1 MKVHIKLLGGFE
13 VTVDEAAVPVD
24 AWSRR
29 HASALVKVLALARG
43 RRLHRDQVIDL
54 LWPGMPAETAPPRP
68 PKAAHHPRPALRA
81 GGAASLVLRNDLVA
95 LLPDADVVVDAV
107 RFRAEGDAALASG
120 SVDRAVE
127 ALRLDAGL
135 LLPEDLYEP
144 WSEEPREALRQLRLG
159 LLRLTGRWEA
169 VLEEDAA
176 DEQAHLAIARDH
188 VDRGDH
194 RAALRQL
201 ERLDQALRRELGTV
215 PSAGVEELRN
225 EVLAAL
231 SAAGRPQPTAR
242 RSTRL
247 VGRRD
252 AGDQV
257 RACLDRA
264 DEGRGS
270 TLVVT
275 GPPGVGKS
283 SVLDMA
289 TALAGQRGWRTGR
302 GTASAVEGPWPYAP
316 VLEALGDLCRQ
327 HPILLDGLGDTFR
340 DEVERALSGRDVVW
354 GGETAHQRLFLAAA
368 ELLRLAAAGHGALLV
383 VDDVHEADQGSL
395 RLLHYLARCAVQE
408 RVVLLLAHRPDTDAG
423 TREVLSSLVAR
434 GVGDVLEL
442 RPLDQ
447 AATHRLAAQR
457 FPSLDGPTLQRNCAV
472 SAGLPFTVLEMG
484 RAAET
489 GRPPTVDS
497 VLPVSVQRT

>member
-54 LWPGMPAETAPPRP
+54 LWPDMPAETALPRLH
-68 PKAAHHPRPALRA
+68 KAAHYARRAL
-81 GGAASLVLRNDLVA
+81 GTDGAASLVLRNNLVA

-127 ALRLDAGL
+127 ALRLDAGP

-176 DEQAHLAIARDH
+176 DEQAHVAIARGH

-201 ERLDQALRRELGTV
+201 ERLDQALRRELGTA
-215 PSAGVEELRN
+215 PSADVQELRN

-242 RSTRL
+242 PSTRL

-257 RACLDRA
+257 RARMDLA

-270 TLVVT
+270 TLIVT

-283 SVLDMA
+283 AVLEMA
-289 TALAGQRGWRTGR
+289 TALAQQRGWRTGR

-408 RVVLLLAHRPDTDAG
+408 RVLLLLAHRPDADAG
-423 TREVLSSLVAR
+423 TREVLGSVVAR
-434 GVGDVLEL
+434 GVGGVLEL
-442 RPLDQ
+442 RPLDH

-457 FPSLDGPTLQRNCAV
+457 FPSLDGP
-472 SAGLPFTVLEMG
+472 
-484 RAAET
+484 
-489 GRPPTVDS
+489 
-497 VLPVSVQRT
+497 